1 MISFFQGIS
10 EILEEKSECYK
21 MRALLDGIENGST
34 LVGKEGWN
42 TLAKI
47 LIFSLEGLP
56 WCLWNIERNFLN
68 DSHSFMY
75 SAKGKCSHKFTLK
88 FKIHYWHLGMC

>member
-1 MISFFQGIS
+1 MNRGLVSKNDLIFQGTF
-10 EILEEKSECYK
+10 EILEEKSGCYK

-47 LIFSLEGLP
+47 LIFSLRRIALICG
-56 WCLWNIERNFLN
+56 
-68 DSHSFMY
+68 
-75 SAKGKCSHKFTLK
+75 T
-88 FKIHYWHLGMC
+88 